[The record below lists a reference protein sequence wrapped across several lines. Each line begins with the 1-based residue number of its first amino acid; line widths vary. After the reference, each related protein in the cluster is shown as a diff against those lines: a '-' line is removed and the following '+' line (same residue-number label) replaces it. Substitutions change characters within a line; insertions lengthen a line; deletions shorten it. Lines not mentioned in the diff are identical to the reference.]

1 MKGGCVY
8 LLGIRSEMMR
18 LLITGERIQVPD
30 SMLSSQLEVEVQLQS
45 QQLID
50 IACFGLD
57 DQRKLSDDRYMI
69 FYNQTKSPGNEICLQ
84 GANNQAVSFVISLAK
99 MAPTVHNLVFTATID
114 GEGTMSEILPS
125 YIRFKTQGQILFSYE
140 FTGNDFKNE
149 KTIILSEIY
158 YKNMWRINAVGKG
171 FNGGLGVLLEHF
183 GGEVSADSVSNQGDS
198 VKKIELE
205 KKLEKQAPRLLNLAK
220 KAKISLQKVGL
231 QNHDAKVA
239 LCLDISGSMSSLY
252 KKGKIQEFAERILA
266 LATRFDDDGAIDIFL
281 FGQNAHNVGELTVDN
296 FSGFVDRMN
305 TKYPLEGGTY
315 YSKGMKL
322 IREHYFKEAPS
333 RKTPFPQALPVY
345 VMFITDGATSDENK
359 TRAQIKDSSYE
370 PIFWQFMAIGK
381 SKKDRKKRKELD
393 ISQLWARTSFT
404 FLEELDEMEGRFI
417 DNANFFS
424 VEDPAQ
430 IADDEL
436 YDLLLEEYP
445 GWVKKAV
452 QNKVL
457 VK

>member
-1 MKGGCVY
+1 
-8 LLGIRSEMMR
+8 MR
-18 LLITGERIQVPD
+18 LLVTGEKVQLPD
-30 SMLSSQLEVEVQLQS
+30 VMLSSRLEAEVHLQS

-69 FYNQTKSPGNEICLQ
+69 FYNQPESPGKEICLQ
-84 GANNQAVSFVISLAK
+84 GKSDQAASFVIDLSK
-99 MAPTVHNLVFTATID
+99 MAPSVRNLVITATID
-114 GEGTMSEILPS
+114 GEGTMSEISSS
-125 YIRFKTQGQILFSYE
+125 YICFKAQGKVQFRYE
-140 FTGNDFKNE
+140 FDGSDFKNE
-149 KTIILSEIY
+149 KAIILSEIY

-171 FNGGLGVLLEHF
+171 FNGGLGALLQHF
-183 GGEVSADSVSNQGDS
+183 GGEIAEDSVSNQTGS
-198 VKKIELE
+198 AKKIELE
-205 KKLEKQAPRLLNLAK
+205 KKLEKQAPQLFNLAK
-220 KAKISLQKVGL
+220 KAKISLEKVGL

-252 KKGKIQEFAERILA
+252 KKGKIQQFAERVLA

-281 FGQNAHNVGELTVDN
+281 FGANTHNVGELTVDN
-296 FSGFVDRMN
+296 FNGFINRMN
-305 TKYPLEGGTY
+305 AKYPLEGGTY
-315 YSKGMKL
+315 YSKAMKL

-333 RKTPFPQALPVY
+333 RKIPFPQSLPVY
-345 VMFITDGATSDENK
+345 VMFITDGATGDEEK
-359 TRAQIKDSSYE
+359 TRAQLKFSSYE

-381 SKKDRKKRKELD
+381 SKKDRKKRKEIGFFQSLNR
-393 ISQLWARTSFT
+393 SSFT

-424 VEDPAQ
+424 VEDPTQ

-445 GWVKKAV
+445 GWVKKAI
-452 QNKVL
+452 QSRVL